1 VLVKETIKIFFDH
14 RSGNPSGDRIWG
26 MSRSGENHLPEEL
39 EAIAHRMRAE
49 GPEVTPL
56 ELDALRRKVHARMMR
71 AHPSHPRREQSM
83 KSRMAIVAMLVSG
96 LVMSTAGTGLAVT
109 GLTDTQSAAEGQYGP
124 PVTTPAPAPPTPQ
137 APAPTPPSTLG
148 GPQGEVQVQGETES
162 GSTPAPKPKPV
173 EKKAAPAPA
182 AAPAIAPAQAPRQV
196 VAVKSGNELPFTGFS
211 AIPVLLVG
219 LGLLAGGLVLRRRT
233 REHRA

>member
-1 VLVKETIKIFFDH
+1 VLVEETIKIFFDH
-14 RSGNPSGDRIWG
+14 RSGNPSADRIWG
-26 MSRSGENHLPEEL
+26 MSRSGDNHLPAEL
-39 EAIAHRMRAE
+39 EAVAHRMRAE
-49 GPEVTPL
+49 APEVTPL
-56 ELDALRRKVHARMMR
+56 ELDALRRKVHARVSR
-71 AHPSHPRREQSM
+71 AHPRREQSM

-96 LVMSTAGTGLAVT
+96 IVMSTAGTGLAVT

-124 PVTTPAPAPPTPQ
+124 PVTTPAPTPPAPPQT
-137 APAPTPPSTLG
+137 PAPTPPAPTTLG

-162 GSTPAPKPKPV
+162 GTKPAPKPKPV
-173 EKKAAPAPA
+173 AKKSTPAP
-182 AAPAIAPAQAPRQV
+182 APAIAPAQAPRQV
-196 VAVKSGNELPFTGFS
+196 VAVKSSNELPFTGFS

>member
-1 VLVKETIKIFFDH
+1 
-14 RSGNPSGDRIWG
+14 
-26 MSRSGENHLPEEL
+26 
-39 EAIAHRMRAE
+39 
-49 GPEVTPL
+49 
-56 ELDALRRKVHARMMR
+56 
-71 AHPSHPRREQSM
+71 M

-109 GLTDTQSAAEGQYGP
+109 GLTDTESAAEGQYGP
-124 PVTTPAPAPPTPQ
+124 VITTPAPTPTPET
-137 APAPTPPSTLG
+137 PAPTPPPTTLG
-148 GPQGEVQVQGETES
+148 GPQGDVQGQVATGETPAPAPAPVEEE
-162 GSTPAPKPKPV
+162 STPAPKP
-173 EKKAAPAPA
+173 AAT
-182 AAPAIAPAQAPRQV
+182 IAPAQAPRQV

>member
-1 VLVKETIKIFFDH
+1 
-14 RSGNPSGDRIWG
+14 
-26 MSRSGENHLPEEL
+26 
-39 EAIAHRMRAE
+39 
-49 GPEVTPL
+49 
-56 ELDALRRKVHARMMR
+56 
-71 AHPSHPRREQSM
+71 M

-96 LVMSTAGTGLAVT
+96 IVMSTAGTGLAVT

-124 PVTTPAPAPPTPQ
+124 PITTPAPTPPAPQ
-137 APAPTPPSTLG
+137 APAPTPPTTLG
-148 GPQGEVQVQGETES
+148 GPQGEVQVQGETAS

-173 EKKAAPAPA
+173 EKKAAPSAA